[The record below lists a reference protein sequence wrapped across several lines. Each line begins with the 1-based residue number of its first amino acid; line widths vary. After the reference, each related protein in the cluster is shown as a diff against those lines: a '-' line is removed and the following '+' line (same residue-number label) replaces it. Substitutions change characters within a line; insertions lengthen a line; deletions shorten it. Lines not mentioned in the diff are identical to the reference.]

1 MEVKEVKEVI
11 ARFARWEVKDNS
23 TWILPFNLSLLKGIV
38 L

>member
-11 ARFARWEVKDNS
+11 AHFTRWEVKDNS
-23 TWILPFNLSLLKGIV
+23 TWRLPFNPILLKGIV